1 MSASRVLTWH
11 LPAVSHAQL
20 LDVYEYVKNSPSTS
34 GQVPRSP
41 GHSRFSQEGSA
52 AGAAR
57 LPSTASLTGPPV
69 AASPTRSRQHSL
81 YGTSARPP
89 DEQAW
94 TAQPHSGPPTEVP
107 APASWPGLAGSQTS
121 SLPAKQAPAVPTQQN
136 RRRPP
141 AALPT
146 SQLDVQGRDAMLSL
160 QVAGLAVGGLP
171 SPARPPAKRG
181 LFEVEG
187 ICSPM
192 KGSRALP
199 R

>member
-1 MSASRVLTWH
+1 M
-11 LPAVSHAQL
+11 
-20 LDVYEYVKNSPSTS
+20 KNSPSTS
-34 GQVPRSP
+34 GKVPRSP
-41 GHSRFSQEGSA
+41 SHSRFSQGGSA
-52 AGAAR
+52 AGATR
-57 LPSTASLTGPPV
+57 LPSSASLTSPPV

-81 YGTSARPP
+81 SGTSAHTP

-94 TAQPHSGPPTEVP
+94 AAQPASGPPAEVP
-107 APASWPGLAGSQTS
+107 ASRPGLLGSQTS
-121 SLPAKQAPAVPTQQN
+121 SLLAKQALAVPTQQN
-136 RRRPP
+136 RKRPP
-141 AALPT
+141 ATLPA
-146 SQLDVQGRDAMLSL
+146 SQLDALGRDAMLSR

-171 SPARPPAKRG
+171 SPARPHAKRG